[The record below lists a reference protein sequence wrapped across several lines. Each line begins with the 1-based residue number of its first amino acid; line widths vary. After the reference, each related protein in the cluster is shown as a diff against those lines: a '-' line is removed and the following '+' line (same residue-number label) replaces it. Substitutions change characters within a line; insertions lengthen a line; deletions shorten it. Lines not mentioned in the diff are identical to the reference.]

1 MDRLDIINHI
11 QDFMITLAQMKTND
25 KQFNKALKEL
35 FNELQSYVRVLLV
48 LYEKN

>member
-1 MDRLDIINHI
+1 MNKLNIINHI
-11 QDFMITLAQMKTND
+11 EDFMITLAQMKTND
-25 KQFNKALKEL
+25 KQFNKAFKEL

>member
-1 MDRLDIINHI
+1 MNKLIIINHI

-25 KQFNKALKEL
+25 KQFDKALKEL
-35 FNELQSYVRVLLV
+35 FNELQSYVRALLV